1 MKHAD
6 WLCDNGRC
14 LPLRLSTL
22 LWLQYG
28 RVEQQE
34 SEMQRTTLQ
43 SG

>member
-14 LPLRLSTL
+14 LSWRLSTL